1 MMAKLPSVTRTPN
14 DPDFDYEIPNIA
26 AVYKDSESAETV
38 AALRFGYAVY
48 HVLDRETLE
57 AAIREVRN
65 VDLAAQ
71 LQEVLN
77 LRCRAAYFEI
87 RDADQAKL
95 AL

>member
-1 MMAKLPSVTRTPN
+1 MAKLPSVTSTPN

-26 AVYKDSESAETV
+26 AVYQAPESHETV

-48 HVLDRETLE
+48 HILDLETLE

-71 LQEVLN
+71 LQEALN
-77 LRCRAAYFEI
+77 LRTQAAFYEVHN
-87 RDADQAKL
+87 ADQTKL
-95 AL
+95 PM